1 MKVVLAFF
9 LVVSTLGIGTSQSF
23 ADHSEVTIEAA
34 LGSGAPGCEDTAE
47 GCYIPS
53 IATVDVGGKV
63 IMSNPDT
70 AAHTFTAG
78 SPTDGPTGEFDSGLI
93 MAGGLFEYSPDTV
106 GEIPYFCMVHPWM
119 IGNIIVGSEGRTPY
133 SPPSTGESSTTSM
146 QDDSTLKV
154 ENQKLKEEIRDLK
167 LENRQLKNQITSLNS
182 EIDSLKDQIVSMT
195 KEFVNSLQQL
205 NEWFR
210 SQLN

>member
-1 MKVVLAFF
+1 MTQIMTFSVLSVA
-9 LVVSTLGIGTSQSF
+9 VIGLLTMTPAAF

-53 IATVDVGGKV
+53 TATVDVGGKV

-78 SPTDGPTGEFDSGLI
+78 SPNDGPTGEFDTGLI
-93 MAGGLFEYSPDTV
+93 MAGGLYEYSPDTV

-119 IGNIIVGSEGRTPY
+119 KGLITVSSDGNDTPN
-133 SPPSTGESSTTSM
+133 PEPIPNPTTDNDLAIENR
-146 QDDSTLKV
+146 QLK
-154 ENQKLKEEIRDLK
+154 NEIMELK
-167 LENRQLKNQITSLNS
+167 LENRQLKNEITSLNS

-195 KEFVNSLQQL
+195 KEFVNALEVL
-205 NEWFR
+205 HEWFVL
-210 SQLN
+210 QLG